1 MLTLSIR
8 SQISIGL
15 LLVLLMIFTRS
26 HHFASIHSM
35 ADASWA
41 IFFFA
46 GVYLR
51 STWPLLG
58 FFALSGWLDFAA
70 TQWGNVSDYCLT
82 PAYVFLLPAYVSL
95 WLTGRWYRERYQ
107 FAWNTLLPLSIS
119 AMAGL
124 TLCQLF
130 SSGGFYFFSGRIA
143 EGNFNEFGEQLIKY
157 FPLYAETFVFYLGIT
172 IVIHMFLIFIS
183 QQFNSNNAVG

>member
-1 MLTLSIR
+1 MLILSIR

-26 HHFASIHSM
+26 HHFASIHNM

-51 STWPLLG
+51 STWPFLG
-58 FFALSGWLDFAA
+58 FFTLSWWLDFAA
-70 TQWGNVSDYCLT
+70 THWGGVSDYCLT

-95 WLTGRWYRERYQ
+95 WLTGRWYRARYQ
-107 FAWNTLLPLSIS
+107 FAWSTLLPLSIS
-119 AMAGL
+119 VITGL

-130 SSGGFYFFSGRIA
+130 SGGGFYFFSGRIA
-143 EGNFNEFGEQLIKY
+143 ETNFNEFGEQLIKY
-157 FPLYAETFVFYLGIT
+157 FPLYVETFVFYLSIAV
-172 IVIHMFLIFIS
+172 VIHTFLILIS
-183 QQFNSNNAVG
+183 QQFNSNNAAG